1 MDELQAFIDE
11 QKALDP
17 EFAESFDEG
26 YEQFKIGVLLRQ
38 ARESVGLTQD
48 DIAGKMKT
56 KKSTIS
62 RIENHSQDVRLSV
75 LMHYTEALGNK
86 LNLSIQ

>member
-1 MDELQAFIDE
+1 MDEVQAFIDE

-38 ARESVGLTQD
+38 ARESAGLTQE
-48 DIAGKMKT
+48 DIAGKLMT
-56 KKSTIS
+56 NKSTIS
-62 RIENHSQDVRLSV
+62 RIENYSQDVRLSM
-75 LMHYTEALGNK
+75 LMHYT
-86 LNLSIQ
+86 

>member
-1 MDELQAFIDE
+1 VNAEPWY
-11 QKALDP
+11 ALSY
-17 EFAESFDEG
+17 F
-26 YEQFKIGVLLRQ
+26 QVRQ
-38 ARESVGLTQD
+38 ARESVGLTQE

-62 RIENHSQDVRLSV
+62 LIENHSQDVRVSM
-75 LMHYTEALGNK
+75 LMHYTEALGKK

>member
-75 LMHYTEALGNK
+75 LMHYTEALGKK